1 MTAPFIDEQFT
12 FTNPDGSTIE
22 VKGTGNQYYATFE
35 TLDGYTV
42 VKDPQT
48 GFYTY
53 AHLSSDKSELLPVKG
68 KIEEVDP
75 QNLGIRP
82 HIKIRKEQA
91 KQNAQNAAM
100 LQGQPA
106 RWKVRR
112 NQKKAALAGITPTAR
127 AEAAMGTG
135 LIPAAAPTVGNYKG
149 LCILIKFPDVAS
161 SISVQEVDDF
171 CNKPGYSGFG
181 NNGSVRDY
189 FHENSLGRL
198 TYTNVIT
205 EYYTASNNRDYY
217 TDPSISFGTR
227 ARELIEEALDDLA
240 SRGFNFDQLTS
251 DDGGFIYA
259 LNVFYVGG
267 RVNNWSEGLWPHQW
281 SLGSSYDVGGG
292 KKFFDYQ
299 ITNMGSSLTLRT
311 FCHENGHMIC
321 NFPDL
326 YDYGGESSGV
336 GHYCLMCNGGNDRN
350 PVHVGAYL
358 KNEAGWA
365 ASLTTITAG
374 MNASLVAR
382 SNNFYIHS
390 KNATEYFIIENRQAT
405 GRDAFL
411 PDSGLAIWHID
422 ETGNNSNEQMTTAMH
437 YECSIMQADNRFDLE
452 NNTNR
457 GDGEDLYS
465 ATNNTQFSDS
475 TSPDAHW
482 WDGSNSGLNIS
493 QISASG
499 NTMTFKASGLA
510 GWIFN
515 KKVRY
520 TSGHTNTKWAHAII
534 EDVSGWRQIAANSS
548 DGVTN
553 VLNILDAANAND
565 RRVNVY
571 YGTDGKIYS
580 TYMS

>member
-12 FTNPDGSTIE
+12 FTNPDGSTLE
-22 VKGTGNQYYATFE
+22 VKGWGNQYYARFE

-42 VKDPQT
+42 VKDPNT

-53 AHLSSDKSELLPVKG
+53 AQLSDDKNELLPADG
-68 KIEEVDP
+68 NIDDLNP
-75 QNLGIRP
+75 QDTGIRP
-82 HIKIRKEQA
+82 HLKIRKEQA
-91 KQNAQNAAM
+91 KQDAQNSPM
-100 LQGQPA
+100 LQGKPT

-112 NQKKAALAGITPTAR
+112 EEKKAALAGIAPTAR
-127 AEAAMGTG
+127 AEAALRTDST
-135 LIPAAAPTVGNYKG
+135 PSAAPTVGNYKG

-161 SISVQEVDDF
+161 SISVQQVDDF
-171 CNKPGYSGFG
+171 CNDPGYSGFS

-198 TYTNVIT
+198 TYTNEVT
-205 EYYTASNNRDYY
+205 QYYTASNNRSYY
-217 TDPSISFGTR
+217 TDPSVPFGTR
-227 ARELIEEALDDLA
+227 ARELIEEALDDLV
-240 SRGFNFDQLTS
+240 SKGFNFGQLTS
-251 DDGGFIYA
+251 DSNGFIYA
-259 LNVFYVGG
+259 LNVFYVGS

-281 SLGSSYDVGGG
+281 GLGSTYSVGGG
-292 KKFFDYQ
+292 KKFSDYQ

-336 GHYCLMCNGGNDRN
+336 GHFCLMCNGGNDRN

-358 KNEAGWA
+358 KNEAGWT

-374 MNASLVAR
+374 MTASMTAKA
-382 SNNFYIHS
+382 NNFYIHAKS
-390 KNATEYFIIENRQAT
+390 ATEYFIIENRQAT
-405 GRDAFL
+405 GRDTFL

-422 ETGNNSNEQMTTAMH
+422 ETGNNSNEQMTNAMH
-437 YECSIMQADNRFDLE
+437 YECSIMQADNDFDLE
-452 NNTNR
+452 NDANG
-457 GDGEDLYS
+457 GDSEDLYS
-465 ATNNTQFSDS
+465 APYNTQFSDS

-482 WDGSNSGLNIS
+482 WDGSNSGLNIT

-499 NTMTFKASGLA
+499 NTMTFQALGVA
-510 GWIFN
+510 EWISN

-520 TSGHTNTKWAHAII
+520 TSGHTHTKWAHAII
-534 EDVSGWRQIAANSS
+534 EDVSGWRQIAASSS

-565 RRVNVY
+565 RRVNIL